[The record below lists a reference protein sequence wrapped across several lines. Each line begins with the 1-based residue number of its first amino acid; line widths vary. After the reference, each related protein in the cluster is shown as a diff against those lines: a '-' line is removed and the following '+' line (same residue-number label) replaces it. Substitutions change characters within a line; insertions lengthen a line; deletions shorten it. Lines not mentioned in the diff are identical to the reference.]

1 MLRTYADVFQF
12 LTLSSASSYK
22 KILSVTVENGT
33 ILSLTIQM
41 LQYFVFF
48 AVTSARI
55 TSEEAS
61 MIHTDA
67 PSFR

>member
-41 LQYFVFF
+41 LQYFVFLQ
-48 AVTSARI
+48 SLLPELRL
-55 TSEEAS
+55 
-61 MIHTDA
+61 
-67 PSFR
+67 RRRR